1 MVKELGWKKGDLEV
15 RTTTSYASGEPYVEL
30 IKWNTDEN
38 GRRYC
43 FTLAYFHKSKEGNVS
58 LHFVGDRPFNEIAE
72 IDINDVWKELWLS
85 CLFLEG
91 DCED

>member
-15 RTTTSYASGEPYVEL
+15 RTTTSVMGEPYVEL
-30 IKWNTDEN
+30 VKWNVDEY

-43 FTLAYFHKSKEGNVS
+43 FSLAYFHKNKEGDVS
-58 LHFVGDRPFNEIAE
+58 LHFVGDRPFREIAE

-85 CLFLEG
+85 CLLLQGE
-91 DCED
+91 EDE